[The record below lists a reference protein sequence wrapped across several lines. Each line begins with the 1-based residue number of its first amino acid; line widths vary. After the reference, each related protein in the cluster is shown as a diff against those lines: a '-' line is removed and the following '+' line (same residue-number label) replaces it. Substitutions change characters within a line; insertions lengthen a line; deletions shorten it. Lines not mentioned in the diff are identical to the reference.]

1 MVVSKKPVEMEKLF
15 ANTGQ
20 SRQIFQLQDRV
31 EELEAEIAQ
40 LRATATN
47 AEDRAKLERQIEE
60 LTAKLAERGGVHEIE
75 IESIRPDPAQPRT
88 VFPQW
93 LVQSRAK
100 SLREEGQQSPIIV
113 IPQEGWYKLFDGELR
128 WRAAPLA
135 EKKTLQAVY
144 LLKSGLSATEI
155 FDRQLTTSL
164 QSQSLHGLDL
174 ANGLIGLLVY
184 KYPEMEERKDEIPSI
199 LNAAVQRLKR
209 SGKVQEF
216 EEIRVADAETQQ
228 KWLETAGLTSDLEQ
242 KILAVIL
249 GKQLNP
255 TSVNTNIFP
264 LLKLPADL
272 KQAIQAEGLESSKVK
287 ELSKLSAARLNT
299 DEDTALVIRTQAT
312 QEAIADKLSLEQIRD
327 LVQKTLKQYSQ
338 NESNVDRQVERAI
351 KQYQKL
357 QVKQLKDSPRS
368 SLEELRQ
375 VMRQKLQEIETL
387 LEKAERV

>member
-1 MVVSKKPVEMEKLF
+1 MEKLF

-47 AEDRAKLERQIEE
+47 AEDKAKLARQIEE

-135 EKKTLQAVY
+135 EKRTLQAVY

-199 LNAAVQRLKR
+199 LNAAIQRLKR
-209 SGKVQEF
+209 SGGKVQEF

-228 KWLETAGLTSDLEQ
+228 KWLDTAGLTSDLEQ

-264 LLKLPADL
+264 LLKLPSDL

-287 ELSKLSAARLNT
+287 ELAKLSAVRLNT
-299 DEDTALVIRTQAT
+299 DEDTALVIRTQTT
-312 QEAIADKLSLEQIRD
+312 QEGIADKLSLEQIRD

-338 NESNVDRQVERAI
+338 SESHSDRRVERAI

-375 VMRQKLQEIETL
+375 VMRQKLQEIEIL
-387 LEKAERV
+387 LEKTNRA

>member
-47 AEDRAKLERQIEE
+47 AEVRAKLERQIEE

-135 EKKTLQAVY
+135 EKRTLQAVY

-174 ANGLIGLLVY
+174 ANGLIGLLAY

-209 SGKVQEF
+209 SGKVQDF

-228 KWLETAGLTSDLEQ
+228 KWLEIAGLSSELEQ

-299 DEDTALVIRTQAT
+299 DEEKALVIRTQAT
-312 QEAIADKLSLEQIRD
+312 QEAIGDKLSLEQIRD

-338 NESNVDRQVERAI
+338 NESHGDRQVDRAI

-387 LEKAERV
+387 LEKAERI